1 MEPVTRVSEADG
13 KASEPATRTR
23 IQLDGPLSKL
33 GEPPNLR
40 VLTSVEKALIDI
52 ERRELFLAEGQKWP
66 NLSKLSLKQSKL
78 IELCVEVDTN

>member
-1 MEPVTRVSEADG
+1 MEPIARVSEADG

-23 IQLDGPLSKL
+23 IQLGGPLSKL
-33 GEPPNLR
+33 EEPPNLR

-52 ERRELFLAEGQKWP
+52 ERRESFLGEGKKWP